1 VKDPFNRQSILPE
14 RIFMSNRLASSRQ
27 DDTLVILTTGA
38 ILRRITEAD
47 FSAASHKLATVI
59 LDGIAW
65 KDGYNSLARG
75 TAAFTLAHLADKM
88 GMSRQHLTALLAEL
102 AESTL
107 ELVRWKPNGKFAP
120 WLFRFGADEEDAIL
134 PDVVSATGDTSLSR
148 DTKNKT
154 VFAGRI
160 EIDTKANVC
169 QTPWADLIKVAKSS
183 LACWNVDTQAIWDRF
198 VAYNRARGNAA
209 VPAGFLLGFM
219 RKWRSSAS
227 AAVRPIAGAKPQ
239 RVLDPAEKELHRLI
253 AVAPSKNREFHAS
266 DLRRLIGQTAYDARV
281 LDVERQF
288 GCPKFTAI
296 LAVNSRAVMAGEI
309 SK

>member
-1 VKDPFNRQSILPE
+1 VKHPFNRQSILPE
-14 RIFMSNRLASSRQ
+14 RIFTPHRLASSTQ
-27 DDTLVILTTGA
+27 DDTHMILTTGA

-47 FSAASHKLATVI
+47 LSAASHKLATII

-65 KDGYNSLARG
+65 KDGYNGLERG

-102 AESTL
+102 AASTL

-120 WLFRFGADEEDAIL
+120 WLFRFGAAEDKAMP

-148 DTKNKT
+148 DSKNKT
-154 VFAGRI
+154 ILAGRI
-160 EIDTKANVC
+160 EIDATSNVYH
-169 QTPWADLIKVAKSS
+169 TPWAEMIKVAKTS
-183 LACWNVDTQAIWDRF
+183 LSCWHVDTQAIWDRF
-198 VAYNRARGNAA
+198 VAFNKARGNAV

-219 RKWRSSAS
+219 RKWRSSSS

-266 DLRRLIGQTAYDARV
+266 DLRRLIGQAAYDARV
-281 LDVERQF
+281 LDVVRQF
-288 GCPKFTAI
+288 GCPRFTAN
-296 LAVNSRAVMAGEI
+296 LVVHGRAVVAREI
-309 SK
+309 SR